1 MENFPKILW
10 NEAKLRDNIRFL
22 NNFFDLQSW
31 PITWVPVSKSICA
44 YPDIIKILLDE
55 GISEI
60 ADSRIKNLKAIKS
73 ISKNCRTL
81 LLRLPG
87 FHEIKDVIQ
96 YADTSLISEIKT
108 LEKLQDEAKLVG
120 IKHRVILMIELG
132 DLREGALPKDIIEIG
147 RFILKQ
153 DHIDW
158 CGIGTNLT
166 CYGGV
171 LPTKEKM
178 TSLLKIKDSILVE
191 LGHNLSVISG
201 GNSSTLSLMFK
212 GDMPEGITQLR
223 LGEALFLGRET
234 TLGTCI
240 TGMHSDIFTI
250 EAEVIEVKTK
260 HSIPE
265 GEIGADA
272 FGKKPIF
279 KDVGLHS
286 RAIVAIGRQDIPIEG
301 LIPIDENI
309 QILGG
314 SSDHMILDVQ
324 SSQVKVGDILKFNI
338 NYPALLQAMT
348 SPYIETENC

>member
-1 MENFPKILW
+1 MDSFPKIIW

-22 NNFFDLQSW
+22 NEFFNLQSW
-31 PITWVPVSKSICA
+31 PITWIPVSKSICA
-44 YPDIIKILLDE
+44 YPDIIKVLLDE
-55 GISEI
+55 GIFEI
-60 ADSRIKNLKAIKS
+60 ADSRIKNLKAIKA

-87 FHEIKDVIQ
+87 LHEVRDIIK

-120 IKHRVILMIELG
+120 IKHRIILMIELG
-132 DLREGALPKDIIEIG
+132 DLREGALPKDIIDIG

-178 TSLLKIKDSILVE
+178 TSLLDIKDSILSE

-201 GNSSTLSLMFK
+201 GNSSALSLMFK
-212 GDMPEGITQLR
+212 GDMPEGINQLR

-234 TLGTCI
+234 TLGTPI
-240 TGMHSDIFTI
+240 TGMHNDIFTI
-250 EAEVIEVKTK
+250 EAELIEVKTK
-260 HSIPE
+260 NSIPE
-265 GEIGADA
+265 GEIGFDA
-272 FGKKPIF
+272 FGKKPKF
-279 KDVGLHS
+279 EDVGFHS
-286 RAIVAIGRQDIPIEG
+286 RAIAAIGRQDIPIEG
-301 LIPIDENI
+301 LMPIDENI

-324 SSQVKVGDILKFNI
+324 DSQVKVGDILRFNI

-348 SPYIETENC
+348 SPYIKKENC

>member
-212 GDMPEGITQLR
+212 GDMPEGISQLR

-348 SPYIETENC
+348 SPYIKTENC

>member
-22 NNFFDLQSW
+22 NKFFDLQSW

-44 YPDIIKILLDE
+44 YPDIIRVLLDE

-87 FHEIKDVIQ
+87 LHEIKDVIQ
-96 YADTSLISEIKT
+96 YADTSLVSEIET
-108 LEKLQDEAKLVG
+108 LRSLQHAAKVVG
-120 IKHRVILMIELG
+120 IKHRIILMIELG

-191 LGHNLSVISG
+191 LGHDLSVISG

-212 GDMPEGITQLR
+212 GDMPEGINQLR

-286 RAIVAIGRQDIPIEG
+286 RAIAAIGRQDIPIEG

-324 SSQVKVGDILKFNI
+324 SSQVKVGDILRFNI

>member
-22 NNFFDLQSW
+22 NNFFDSQSW

-87 FHEIKDVIQ
+87 FQEIKDVIQ
-96 YADTSLISEIKT
+96 YADTSLVSEIKT

-120 IKHRVILMIELG
+120 IKHRVILMVELG

-223 LGEALFLGRET
+223 LGESLFLGRET
-234 TLGTCI
+234 TLGTYI

-260 HSIPE
+260 HSVPE

-286 RAIVAIGRQDIPIEG
+286 RAIAAIGQQDVPIEG

-338 NYPALLQAMT
+338 NYPALLHAMT
-348 SPYIETENC
+348 SPYIEIENC